1 MEFRPYYMAREW
13 MRLGHQVRIV
23 AATHSHLRQENPA
36 GDAPC
41 RFELVDRIEYVWLR
55 TPAYEGNGIG
65 RVRNMLAFVYG
76 LYRHQ
81 NEFLRDFAPD
91 VVIASSTYPLDI
103 FPARAIARR
112 FGARL
117 VFEVHDLWPLSPMEL
132 GNMSRFHPFI
142 MTMQVGEDFACK
154 HADHVVSMLP
164 KAAEHLQSRG
174 MQPEKFVYVPNGA
187 VLEDWSL
194 DGKRL
199 PDAHRD
205 ALAGYAARK
214 RFVVMY
220 AGAHGLLNNLDIV
233 LDAARELADTPI
245 QFCLVGH
252 GPEKARLEQ
261 RARELG
267 VTNVDFLPSVPKDS
281 VPQLLE
287 HADALFLSFAP
298 QPLFRFG
305 VSPNKLMDY
314 MMAGKPVIA
323 AMRAGND
330 PPTELGFGWSV
341 APDDPHALA
350 AALRTLAAM
359 PAADRAVLAGRAR
372 TAAEQQY
379 AYPALARRFAGLFSK
394 TP

>member
-1 MEFRPYYMAREW
+1 
-13 MRLGHQVRIV
+13 
-23 AATHSHLRQENPA
+23 
-36 GDAPC
+36 
-41 RFELVDRIEYVWLR
+41 
-55 TPAYEGNGIG
+55 
-65 RVRNMLAFVYG
+65 
-76 LYRHQ
+76 
-81 NEFLRDFAPD
+81 
-91 VVIASSTYPLDI
+91 
-103 FPARAIARR
+103 
-112 FGARL
+112 

-164 KAAEHLQSRG
+164 RAAEHLQSRG
-174 MQPEKFVYVPNGA
+174 MHPEKFVCVPNGA

-194 DGKRL
+194 DGKPL
-199 PDAHRD
+199 PEQHRQT
-205 ALAGYAARK
+205 LASYAARK
-214 RFVVMY
+214 RFVVLY
-220 AGAHGLLNNLDIV
+220 AGAHGLLNNLHIV

-245 QFCLVGH
+245 QLCLVGH

-267 VTNVDFLPSVPKDS
+267 LANLDFLPSVPKDS
-281 VPQLLE
+281 VPLLLE

-330 PPTELGFGWSV
+330 LPTELGFGWSV
-341 APDDPHALA
+341 PPEDPHALA
-350 AALRTLAAM
+350 VALRTLAAM
-359 PAADRAVLAGRAR
+359 PDADRAVLARRAR
-372 TAAEQQY
+372 EAAEQHY
-379 AYPALARRFAGLFSK
+379 AYPALARRFADLFAK